1 MDKYGQTG
9 ITALDTLI
17 YNYILLIKLTV
28 VRLCTALSIIK
39 IHNLKKAIKAIEK
52 NPEFQTTFEQCV
64 Q

>member
-1 MDKYGQTG
+1 MDKYGQTV

-17 YNYILLIKLTV
+17 YNYILLIDSCQTL
-28 VRLCTALSIIK
+28 LIIK
-39 IHNLKKAIKAIEK
+39 IQNLKKAIKAIEK

>member
-17 YNYILLIKLTV
+17 YNYILLIDS
-28 VRLCTALSIIK
+28 CQALSIIK